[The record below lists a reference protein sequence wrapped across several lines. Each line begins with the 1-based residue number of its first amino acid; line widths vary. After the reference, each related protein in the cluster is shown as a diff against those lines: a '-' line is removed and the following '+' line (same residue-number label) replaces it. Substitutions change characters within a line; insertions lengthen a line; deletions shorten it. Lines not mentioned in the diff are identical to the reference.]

1 VNPAPSVIVFTV
13 LSGAGFGLMAFL
25 ALGTPAPGWPAFGYW
40 ALAYALATG
49 GLIASTFHLGHPKRA
64 WRAFTQWRTS
74 WLSREAWAATLT
86 LLILAPVALCHIFGI
101 QAPLALAWLG
111 AAFCMITTL
120 CTAMIYAQ
128 IAAVPRWNHW
138 MTPALFVVFAVTGG
152 LILTANPLAAVAAIL
167 AGVMLVV
174 AFVIGDTLF
183 AKRGQ
188 TTGTATGLGAIGVT
202 TVFEQPHT
210 GGNYLMR
217 EMMFVVGRTHARR
230 LRVIAVVC
238 AAVIPG
244 AILTVTLAWPAV
256 TIAAI
261 IHLTGAF
268 AARWFFFAQAEHV
281 VGLYYGR

>member
-1 VNPAPSVIVFTV
+1 
-13 LSGAGFGLMAFL
+13 
-25 ALGTPAPGWPAFGYW
+25 
-40 ALAYALATG
+40 
-49 GLIASTFHLGHPKRA
+49 
-64 WRAFTQWRTS
+64 
-74 WLSREAWAATLT
+74 
-86 LLILAPVALCHIFGI
+86 
-101 QAPLALAWLG
+101 
-111 AAFCMITTL
+111 
-120 CTAMIYAQ
+120 
-128 IAAVPRWNHW
+128 
-138 MTPALFVVFAVTGG
+138 
-152 LILTANPLAAVAAIL
+152 
-167 AGVMLVV
+167 MLVV

-268 AARWFFFAQAEHV
+268 AARWLFFAQAEHV